1 METKEVTA
9 TPENYLDL
17 LDSKTPAEVLNLVA
31 TIHGELRLHG
41 GFEEDVA
48 ELYWCEKPW
57 KYPEF
62 WIPAIND
69 DWENLGN
76 LEFVAE

>member
-1 METKEVTA
+1 METKEVIA
-9 TPENYLDL
+9 TPANYLDL
-17 LDSKTPAEVLNLVA
+17 LDSKTAKEVLDLVA
-31 TIHGELRLHG
+31 DLHGELRLHG
-41 GFEEDVA
+41 GYAGDVA

-62 WIPAIND
+62 WIPALNN

-76 LEFVAE
+76 LDLVAE